1 MTLSERPALVPGR
14 CHKDTEFLYP
24 YGTMENYTQDVMC
37 RLDTESYLG
46 HCWVEGE
53 EGMETL
59 KDMAYLGIKAN
70 VSATFVT

>member
-1 MTLSERPALVPGR
+1 
-14 CHKDTEFLYP
+14 
-24 YGTMENYTQDVMC
+24 MENYTQDVMC